1 MDKNVKHY
9 PLAHDVEMP
18 QHCAYVVRD
27 LPQATVE
34 QRERALNATH
44 WNEFAFPAG
53 LLTVDMLSD
62 SGTTAMTN
70 QQWATLMLGDE
81 AYGRNTGYY
90 VLLDTFRDIF
100 ERGGE
105 KNWKK
110 SIDLVRTDCRDLEK
124 MMDDLFL
131 CEYEGGL
138 FNGGANNL
146 WIIIGIVVSFV
157 IMLAGISN
165 GIEASCKIMLPIL
178 YVLFVVLAIVM
189 IFIPGTAEGYKYIFT
204 LDPKSLLNPEVWVY
218 AFGQCFFSLSVAG
231 SGSVVYGSY
240 LGKDV
245 KIRQSAVICAI
256 LDTSCALL
264 AMFVIIPAM
273 ATTGADLGNGG
284 PGLMFV
290 SVLPV
295 FNGIGGISRLIVIF
309 FYVAILFAGISSI
322 INLFET
328 PVNFLQQQLHLKR
341 WMAVG
346 LIHVVGLIV
355 ALLIQPWTSQ
365 WMDIVSIYILPLGA
379 VAAGIMFF
387 WVMKKKDALAAAQL
401 GSDKPIMKWFMPF
414 GKYVFVPLC
423 IACFVLGIWW
433 GGIG

>member
-1 MDKNVKHY
+1 MIEVKEDYSLKPYNTFAIDVKCRYFVESDEEEALRAFVADYEWQPSEVLILGGGSNFLFTEDFTGTVFY
-9 PLAHDVEMP
+9 PAMQGKEVIKEDEEEVWVRIGAGVEWDDFV
-18 QHCAYVVRD
+18 AW
-27 LPQATVE
+27 TVE
-34 QRERALNATH
+34 QGWGGVEN
-44 WNEFAFPAG
+44 
-53 LLTVDMLSD
+53 LSFIP
-62 SGTTAMTN
+62 GHVGAAPVQN
-70 QQWATLMLGDE
+70 VG
-81 AYGRNTGYY
+81 AYGMEAGERIDRVVTGKYTA
-90 VLLDTFRDIF
+90 LP
-100 ERGGE
+100 
-105 KNWKK
+105 
-110 SIDLVRTDCRDLEK
+110 
-124 MMDDLFL
+124 LFL
-131 CEYEGGL
+131 C
-138 FNGGANNL
+138 A
-146 WIIIGIVVSFV
+146 
-157 IMLAGISN
+157 M
-165 GIEASCKIMLPIL
+165 
-178 YVLFVVLAIVM
+178 
-189 IFIPGTAEGYKYIFT
+189 
-204 LDPKSLLNPEVWVY
+204 
-218 AFGQCFFSLSVAG
+218 
-231 SGSVVYGSY
+231 
-240 LGKDV
+240 
-245 KIRQSAVICAI
+245 
-256 LDTSCALL
+256 L

>member
-1 MDKNVKHY
+1 
-9 PLAHDVEMP
+9 
-18 QHCAYVVRD
+18 
-27 LPQATVE
+27 
-34 QRERALNATH
+34 
-44 WNEFAFPAG
+44 
-53 LLTVDMLSD
+53 
-62 SGTTAMTN
+62 
-70 QQWATLMLGDE
+70 
-81 AYGRNTGYY
+81 
-90 VLLDTFRDIF
+90 
-100 ERGGE
+100 
-105 KNWKK
+105 
-110 SIDLVRTDCRDLEK
+110 
-124 MMDDLFL
+124 
-131 CEYEGGL
+131 
-138 FNGGANNL
+138 
-146 WIIIGIVVSFV
+146 
-157 IMLAGISN
+157 
-165 GIEASCKIMLPIL
+165 
-178 YVLFVVLAIVM
+178 
-189 IFIPGTAEGYKYIFT
+189 
-204 LDPKSLLNPEVWVY
+204 
-218 AFGQCFFSLSVAG
+218 
-231 SGSVVYGSY
+231 
-240 LGKDV
+240 
-245 KIRQSAVICAI
+245 
-256 LDTSCALL
+256 
-264 AMFVIIPAM
+264 MFVIIPAM